1 MSYFWLST
9 SVRLEMSR
17 ETKFGAHEISCFTA
31 SSWRVLGKV
40 NDLNGWFF
48 ISWRSSLVIFLA
60 FSTSDHL
67 FWSKIKLIKFKLLLE
82 VTKNELLY
90 LFPSFPIRMSGSFDK
105 RSRITELML
114 ILEVLDKV
122 LWEFVH
128 NENNEKKGF
137 VFDLYQLQETT
148 AFS

>member
-1 MSYFWLST
+1 
-9 SVRLEMSR
+9 
-17 ETKFGAHEISCFTA
+17 
-31 SSWRVLGKV
+31 
-40 NDLNGWFF
+40 
-48 ISWRSSLVIFLA
+48 
-60 FSTSDHL
+60 
-67 FWSKIKLIKFKLLLE
+67 
-82 VTKNELLY
+82 
-90 LFPSFPIRMSGSFDK
+90 MSGSFDK